1 MGGPRFA
8 DEWTGLVAVSC
19 NVFIEA
25 PATPAAKLRGSSSF
39 AQADLRKGIC
49 ALAST
54 RLFPSAHCGFIYNE
68 AAIFREETRMDRPRI
83 ENLATATAP

>member
-19 NVFIEA
+19 NVFIETL
-25 PATPAAKLRGSSSF
+25 ATPAAKLRGSSSF
-39 AQADLRKGIC
+39 AQAGLRTGI
-49 ALAST
+49 LHL
-54 RLFPSAHCGFIYNE
+54 RRRDFFPSAHSGFIYNE
-68 AAIFREETRMDRPRI
+68 AAIFREETRMERPRI